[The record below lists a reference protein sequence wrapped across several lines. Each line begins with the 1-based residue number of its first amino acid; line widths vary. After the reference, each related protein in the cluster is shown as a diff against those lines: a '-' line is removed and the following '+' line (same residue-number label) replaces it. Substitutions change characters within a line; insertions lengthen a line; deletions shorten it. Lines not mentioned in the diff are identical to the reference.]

1 MEPKTKPAKRSIKDW
16 SVDDR
21 PREKLLLKGSGALSD
36 AELMAI
42 LIGSGNS
49 EESAVELCRRL
60 LLDADNNLNRLAT
73 HDVGQLIKY
82 KGIGEAKAITIMA
95 AMELGRRRAAATP
108 VRRPKCDR
116 SDLVYKVIGHQLKDL
131 PHEEFWLLLL
141 NSRAELIKK
150 VNIGRGGLN
159 SVIADKRLIWKH
171 AFAHLASSIILVHN
185 HPGGSC
191 FPSAHDI
198 KITDELVKSGK
209 ILGVKV
215 MDHVIIAGNR
225 YYSFT
230 DESRIDHD

>member
-1 MEPKTKPAKRSIKDW
+1 MSSDSNIPKRTIKDW

-21 PREKLLLKGSGALSD
+21 PREKLLLKGSAALSD

-49 EESAVELCRRL
+49 DESAVELCRRL
-60 LLDADNNLNRLAT
+60 LMDADNNLNRLAT
-73 HDVGQLIKY
+73 YDVSDLIKY

-95 AMELGRRRAAATP
+95 AMDLGRRRASATP
-108 VRRPKCDR
+108 VMRPKCED
-116 SDLVYKVIGHQLKDL
+116 SEQVYQVIGHQLKDL

-141 NSRAELIKK
+141 NSRSQLIKK
-150 VNIGRGGLN
+150 VNIGRGGIN

-171 AFAHLASSIILVHN
+171 AFAHLASSIVLVHN

-191 FPSAHDI
+191 YPSSQDI
-198 KITDELVKSGK
+198 KLTDQLVKSGE

-215 MDHVIIAGNR
+215 IDHVIIAGNR
-225 YYSFT
+225 YYSFS
-230 DESRIDHD
+230 DENRIL